1 MEFPNPMDDSQA
13 FLHHLKVNNLPFAI
27 NTFEHYLTRPADLSK
42 RLDEGTATSWCEW
55 MDTLLVSV
63 FIKAKMMYG

>member
-1 MEFPNPMDDSQA
+1 MEFPNPVDDGQA

-42 RLDEGTATSWCEW
+42 RLDEGMATSWCEQ